1 MLISFT
7 AICNISFS
15 FRLSHLWFTGL
26 LKSENLCLAPN
37 VVTLSTIIFQIFFCS
52 SLPLLCTPVT
62 QVLGL
67 LIWFHRSLK
76 LFLWGFFW
84 YPSSLCSSEWII
96 SLFKLTDT
104 FFCQVHSAIDLMSK
118 FFLLNVLLILKFSL
132 GSLIK
137 FLFLCCESL
146 SFYSL
151 AFISHEIK
159 SLIIIQVSHL
169 EVVSTAAF
177 HRRIGQSFLVLYMLS
192 SFVVYR
198 GHFEY

>member
-1 MLISFT
+1 MSCTKCGYTF
-7 AICNISFS
+7 NYHFS
-15 FRLSHLWFTGL
+15 NLFLQQSSSSVYSSDTGVGSL
-26 LKSENLCLAPN
+26 DMVPQVPE
-37 VVTLSTIIFQIFFCS
+37 TI
-52 SLPLLCTPVT
+52 P
-62 QVLGL
+62 LGL
-67 LIWFHRSLK
+67 
-76 LFLWGFFW
+76 FW